1 MRGRGGYYAL
11 GYLIALHPSS
21 ARNPFLPSLQK
32 CEVMAMATVSRAGGL
47 RLSGVLVTPP
57 LAADDAA
64 RVRRMAAGISPGGA
78 VGSPSETDASAGAMA
93 IGGGEAAVG
102 PTPASRV
109 TAPAFGPA
117 STPTP
122 AEVATADATPAAAAA
137 ADATPA
143 AAADATP
150 AAAAADATPAAAAD
164 ATPAAAVAAAAAE
177 VPVIDL
183 TFDSDDDIPAETP
196 EQRAARLQQS
206 RKRKREGEQQARRVT
221 LVLGDDDDDDFFQV
235 TATAA
240 PWDSYQQLPLGSPNN
255 SCPLGPLPTAAPWDP
270 CPSLCVCAPCAP
282 FLSPNPPPFL
292 PLL

>member
-143 AAADATP
+143 AA
-150 AAAAADATPAAAAD
+150 
-164 ATPAAAVAAAAAE
+164 VAAAAAE